1 MQQAEAISRLV
12 DAVEVQEFTTGQL
25 IVVKVTPL
33 SKSTLT
39 PLNKSTIE
47 AKEFTTGQLIV
58 VKVTP
63 LPERHSLFRYSY
75 IIRVP

>member
-12 DAVEVQEFTTGQL
+12 DAVEVKEFTTGQL

-33 SKSTLT
+33 SKRTSI
-39 PLNKSTIE
+39 PLNKSTVE
-47 AKEFTTGQLIV
+47 VKEFTTGQLIV

-63 LPERHSLFRYSY
+63 LPERHSLVRYSY
-75 IIRVP
+75 LRAKG